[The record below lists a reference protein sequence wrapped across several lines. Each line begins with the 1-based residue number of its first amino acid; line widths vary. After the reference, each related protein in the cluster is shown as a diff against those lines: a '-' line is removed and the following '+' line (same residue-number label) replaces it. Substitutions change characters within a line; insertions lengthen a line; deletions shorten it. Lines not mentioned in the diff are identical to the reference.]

1 MNVNGNKVGA
11 TRSKRRSHG
20 IGKHHEDDGG
30 QVMKLKPLGDR
41 VVVTPSKAEEKTKS
55 GLFIPDTAQEK
66 PQEGKVVAVGPGKV
80 NDKGE
85 RNAIDVKV
93 GDLVIYGKY
102 SAQEFK
108 IDGDEF
114 LILRSDDIYA
124 IVEGK

>member
-1 MNVNGNKVGA
+1 MNVNGTMVGA

>member
-1 MNVNGNKVGA
+1 
-11 TRSKRRSHG
+11 
-20 IGKHHEDDGG
+20 
-30 QVMKLKPLGDR
+30 MKLKPLGDR

>member
-1 MNVNGNKVGA
+1 MNVNGTMVGA

-66 PQEGKVVAVGPGKV
+66 PQEGKVVAVGPGRIDDDGKRLPV
-80 NDKGE
+80 
-85 RNAIDVKV
+85 DVKV
-93 GDLVIYGKY
+93 GDLVVYGKY
-102 SAQEFK
+102 SGQDFK
-108 IDGDEF
+108 FGEDEYKV
-114 LILRSDDIYA
+114 LRADEIYA
-124 IVEGK
+124 IVDGK

>member
-1 MNVNGNKVGA
+1 MNVNGNTVGA
-11 TRSKRRSHG
+11 TRLKRRSHG